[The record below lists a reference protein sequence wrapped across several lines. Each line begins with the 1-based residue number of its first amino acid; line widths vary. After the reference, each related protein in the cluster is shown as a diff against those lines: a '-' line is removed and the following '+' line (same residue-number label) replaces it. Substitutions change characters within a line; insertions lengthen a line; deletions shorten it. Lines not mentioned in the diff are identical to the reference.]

1 MNFFYDATKT
11 FMEIEEEDIFLYDY
25 DDYFLHLAIT
35 IQYIIIIDKGEKIR
49 TNKNQFIWVTC
60 VLITQYESHDSE
72 KLKAE
77 SHR

>member
-35 IQYIIIIDKGEKIR
+35 I
-49 TNKNQFIWVTC
+49 
-60 VLITQYESHDSE
+60 
-72 KLKAE
+72 
-77 SHR
+77 

>member
-1 MNFFYDATKT
+1 MNFLYDATKT
-11 FMEIEEEDIFLYDY
+11 FYWKIKEEAIFLYDY

-60 VLITQYESHDSE
+60 VLNY
-72 KLKAE
+72 LV
-77 SHR
+77 

>member
-1 MNFFYDATKT
+1 
-11 FMEIEEEDIFLYDY
+11 MEIKEDAIFLYDY

-60 VLITQYESHDSE
+60 VLITTRG
-72 KLKAE
+72 L
-77 SHR
+77 